1 MKITVKGKQ
10 YDSGKMTRGK
20 YSKYIK
26 VRDELVNKDMYS
38 DEDLDE
44 VVSVLVKIFDNQF
57 TEDDINDEFEIDEI
71 ILGFNTIDYEI
82 ATKVNNKVEKMNK
95 AFTKGKK

>member
-1 MKITVKGKQ
+1 MKITVKGKH

-44 VVSVLVKIFDNQF
+44 MVSVLVKIFDNQF
-57 TEDDINDEFEIDEI
+57 TEDDINDEFGIDEI